1 MKFFLSLITTN
12 NKLDHYKLSLL
23 FTTTL
28 FAGLIFSH
36 ALQSISIG
44 LLVANTLLNK
54 ELRVNIYEY
63 LNDRVLIIL
72 SLFFITFLLSGIYS
86 DDKQYWLQKINVRLA
101 FILIPIGMITLRNIT
116 HKTFQWLLYFFMWL
130 IVASSVVVLVNYLG
144 HFDRINGMYSA
155 GQTMETPYS
164 HVRFSLMICF
174 SVFIGWYLYEG
185 DFQPL
190 FRGEKYLTLLATVF
204 LIVFLHVMAVRSGI
218 LAFYLC
224 ASFLLIRYIV
234 LYKKWCQGIMSL
246 ILLMLLPIVAYNFF
260 PSVKTKVHYMKY
272 DLNQYFSFNQ
282 VAGLSDATRLLSIK
296 NGIEIWKENKWLG
309 VGAGDVK
316 DEALKKY
323 VGYPEIKTASKLPH
337 NQIIWELASVGL
349 IGFVLFWFASLFPLF
364 YNRNYADPLFVS
376 LHIILFSSYL
386 TEATIDDSNGN
397 GLYLIFLILIY
408 FQLRKNKG

>member
-1 MKFFLSLITTN
+1 MKIIFSWFTIN
-12 NKLDHYKLSLL
+12 NKPDHLKLGLL
-23 FTTTL
+23 FLLTL

-44 LLVANTLLNK
+44 LLVANTLFNK
-54 ELRVNIYEY
+54 NVRENIYEY
-63 LNDRVLIIL
+63 FNDRVLIIL

-86 DDKQYWLQKINVRLA
+86 EDKQYWLQKLNVRLA
-101 FILIPIGMITLRNIT
+101 FVLIPVGMIALRNMT

-130 IVASSVVVLVNYLG
+130 IVASSIAVLVNYIE
-144 HFDRINGMYSA
+144 HYDVVNGMYSA

-164 HVRFSLMICF
+164 HVRFSLMVCF
-174 SVFIGWYLYEG
+174 SVFIGWYLYQG

-190 FRGEKYLTLLATVF
+190 FRGEKYLTLLATVL
-204 LIVFLHVMAVRSGI
+204 LIVFLHVMAVRSGL

-224 ASFLLIRYIV
+224 AVFLLLRSV
-234 LYKKWCQGIMSL
+234 FLLRKWRQGFFAL
-246 ILLMLLPIVAYNFF
+246 LLLMMLPVIAYNFF
-260 PSVKTKVHYMKY
+260 PSVKTKFQYMKY

-282 VAGLSDATRLLSIK
+282 VAGLSDATRLLSMK
-296 NGIEIWKENKWLG
+296 NGIEIWKENIWIG

-316 DEALKKY
+316 NEALKKY

-337 NQIIWELASVGL
+337 NQIVWELASVGF
-349 IGFVLFWFASLFPLF
+349 IGFALFWFASMFPLF
-364 YNRNYADPLFVS
+364 YNRNYTDPLFVC

-386 TEATIDDSNGN
+386 TEATLDDSNGN

-408 FQLRKNKG
+408 FQLRKKKG